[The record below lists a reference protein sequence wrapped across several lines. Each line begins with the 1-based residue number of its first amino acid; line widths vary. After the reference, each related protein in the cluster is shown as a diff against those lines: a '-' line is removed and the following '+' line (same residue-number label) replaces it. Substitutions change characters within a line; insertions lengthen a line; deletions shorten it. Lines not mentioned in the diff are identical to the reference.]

1 MKKVVACIISLILFV
16 HVSIPNSKA
25 LETSVSEIS
34 YQEAIVNYYPE
45 TENEE
50 IVFPTEDL

>member
-25 LETSVSEIS
+25 LETSV
-34 YQEAIVNYYPE
+34 
-45 TENEE
+45 
-50 IVFPTEDL
+50 